1 MVNLSSVGE
10 TSRGGLSAV
19 ASTRRVGVCPKETVE
34 EPASKTITVFVTPVK
49 PYAHI
54 HVLQFMNTIRC

>member
-19 ASTRRVGVCPKETVE
+19 ASTRRVGVCPKVTVE
-34 EPASKTITVFVTPVK
+34 EPAS
-49 PYAHI
+49 
-54 HVLQFMNTIRC
+54 NTK